1 MIFNNTKKTKTAS
14 NTAVEMG
21 LNIRKPSSLNLE
33 KRTLVSKL
41 YKKLIVPIIANKNLS
56 LTSGRI
62 AKTIANDTQ
71 KPTQA

>member
-41 YKKLIVPIIANKNLS
+41 YKKLIVPNIANKNLS